1 MEPAIAKRSKAD
13 KIGVTTVF
21 SQNEGVSNDE
31 PQLARQAAS
40 VLVGTSIAP
49 WEFLPCGVKTGTQR
63 ASAVRGGARAPG
75 QTENHE
81 AEPSPARRC
90 HLRVLGAPNRL
101 HPHRPLRLHRSLEP
115 PRARRGHNQASG
127 VGAHS
132 STLLHLLHPPPP
144 PPHSST
150 SSTLLLL
157 LHTPP
162 PSPSPPPPPQPA
174 CTCAPPLPSDLERG
188 LQLRPPLPRC
198 REALPHLPDGLPPRR
213 LLVDDDG
220 DLLRR
225 HLLRCALARRPYA
238 ASPSPTSSP
247 SPTRPSHTPRLQPH
261 PQPQPQPHATCQ
273 APHAARLAP
282 ERPQARPTASGSRW
296 RSPSSPGYGGST
308 CARCT

>member
-144 PPHSST
+144 PPHSSS

-157 LHTPP
+157 RHLRLLHHNQRARAPHPSPQIWNEVYSSGRHFLGVGKRFHTFPMDYRLVDFSWMTMATSYGDTFYDAPSLVGRTPQAP
-162 PSPSPPPPPQPA
+162 APPPAPAPHAPATRPGSSPIPSPSP
-174 CTCAPPLPSDLERG
+174 
-188 LQLRPPLPRC
+188 
-198 REALPHLPDGLPPRR
+198 
-213 LLVDDDG
+213 
-220 DLLRR
+220 
-225 HLLRCALARRPYA
+225 
-238 ASPSPTSSP
+238 
-247 SPTRPSHTPRLQPH
+247 SHTPHVKRRTPH
-261 PQPQPQPHATCQ
+261 
-273 APHAARLAP
+273 
-282 ERPQARPTASGSRW
+282 G
-296 RSPSSPGYGGST
+296 
-308 CARCT
+308 

>member
-115 PRARRGHNQASG
+115 PRARRGHDQASG
-127 VGAHS
+127 VGVG
-132 STLLHLLHPPPP
+132 TLLHPPPP
-144 PPHSST
+144 PHHP
-150 SSTLLLL
+150 LLLRHLRL
-157 LHTPP
+157 LHHNQRARAPHPSPQIWNEVYSSGRHFLGVGKRFHTFPMDYRLVDFSWMTMATSYGDTFYDAPSLVGRTPQAP
-162 PSPSPPPPPQPA
+162 APPPAPAPHAPATRPGSSPIPSPSP
-174 CTCAPPLPSDLERG
+174 
-188 LQLRPPLPRC
+188 
-198 REALPHLPDGLPPRR
+198 
-213 LLVDDDG
+213 
-220 DLLRR
+220 
-225 HLLRCALARRPYA
+225 
-238 ASPSPTSSP
+238 
-247 SPTRPSHTPRLQPH
+247 SHTPHVKRRTPH
-261 PQPQPQPHATCQ
+261 
-273 APHAARLAP
+273 
-282 ERPQARPTASGSRW
+282 G
-296 RSPSSPGYGGST
+296 
-308 CARCT
+308 